1 MCDLVR
7 AGPRYEGM
15 RGPVG
20 AGARRRRCYGPTM
33 GHVFV
38 EAELSWTGVQT
49 VRFLADTGATYTV
62 IPSDIADRLGLA
74 ISPRPMTVTLA
85 DGSSRPMHFGT
96 VLMKLDTREAGVT
109 VLVAPEGAEPL
120 LGVEALEALGLSVD
134 PVSHT
139 LKPTRA
145 HGVLA
150 VGVRP
155 NR

>member
-1 MCDLVR
+1 V
-7 AGPRYEGM
+7 
-15 RGPVG
+15 
-20 AGARRRRCYGPTM
+20 

-38 EAELSWTGVQT
+38 EAELSWTGVER

-62 IPSDIADRLGLA
+62 IPRDIADRLGLA
-74 ISPRPMTVTLA
+74 ASPRPMNVTLA

-109 VLVAPEGAEPL
+109 VLIAPEGAEPL
-120 LGVEALEALGLSVD
+120 LGVEALEALGLTVD
-134 PVSHT
+134 PISHA
-139 LKPTRA
+139 LKPTRTHA
-145 HGVLA
+145 VLA